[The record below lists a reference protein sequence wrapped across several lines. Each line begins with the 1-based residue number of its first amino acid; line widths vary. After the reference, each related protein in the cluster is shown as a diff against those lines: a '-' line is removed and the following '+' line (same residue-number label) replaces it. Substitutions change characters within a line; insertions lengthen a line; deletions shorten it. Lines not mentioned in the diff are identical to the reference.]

1 MESTELTT
9 ENPQMEVDETLHEQ
23 NAEVAP
29 EIENEAGEGAIVD
42 TPTEPQKKFD
52 IFGNEIVEF
61 VEEPPSIE
69 SQLPDELKELLELGK
84 KVKNNELAQNIL
96 NAEEEGETPE
106 NVVKKLTF
114 EPYSA
119 DNPERVFKDYLKM
132 KMPDATEYQIEAA
145 WEKKLGGEDELDAF
159 EMLTIQSQ
167 AEELNKL
174 RPQPKWGGKKVDPEV
189 VKQQQAAAV
198 ENVEKFIAK
207 TKGARIMANNGE
219 GGFEI
224 NDKHIEKGLA
234 FARDVFSGKY
244 TNQDGTVN
252 HRVLHALTLYANIED
267 IFNTLKQS
275 WTSEGKVEIL
285 ANQSNLTPITNRT
298 QAAPPK
304 VTKGQFSKSEQF
316 QEAQRIL
323 EERRNKQ

>member
-224 NDKHIEKGLA
+224 NDKHIEKGLE